1 MTFFKIIV
9 LLVTW
14 VSGIYI
20 LIRTEYIVREIGHNA
35 WAEKHLGPGGTY
47 TMWKGIAVILMII
60 GFVIL
65 LGDLDFILGP
75 AFFGG

>member
-1 MTFFKIIV
+1 MTFFKIVVFLITES
-9 LLVTW
+9 L
-14 VSGIYI
+14 GIYI
-20 LIRTEYIVREIGHNA
+20 LLRTEYVVREIGHNA

-47 TMWKGIAVILMII
+47 PMWKGIAVILMIL

-75 AFFGG
+75 AFFNG